1 MRHASN
7 DVCVVKL
14 LVGFSAGGRQG
25 LKEAQVNPGDFDG
38 ILAGAP
44 AINWSNQLLTTAM
57 ASSPQQRRNGMAWH
71 VAPAC

>member
-7 DVCVVKL
+7 DICVVKL

-38 ILAGAP
+38 
-44 AINWSNQLLTTAM
+44 
-57 ASSPQQRRNGMAWH
+57 MAWH